1 MNSRRV
7 VVTGIGAI
15 SCLGHSVEETW
26 KALIEGKCGIGPV
39 TRFDTSA
46 YRTHIAGEVRNFD
59 PTRYMSEKEARR
71 LDDFCLYAIAAG
83 DEALK
88 DALAKLKLNDETLNC
103 LDLIAE
109 NGRFAEMAQILD
121 AFKHIYYAKHGIT
134 EVEVGTV
141 KALSVAQDNKLKA
154 NLEKMLSSKVV
165 VKYQIKPELLGGLV
179 IKFNSNMIDDSL
191 KSKLNRLEL
200 VMKGGQ

>member
-1 MNSRRV
+1 MKKDSKTKIARV
-7 VVTGIGAI
+7 YAQALYEAAVEKKAVEKVSEDIIKLHDII
-15 SCLGHSVEETW
+15 SADADIVKNLANPLWAVED
-26 KALIEGKCGIGPV
+26 KV
-39 TRFDTSA
+39 S
-46 YRTHIAGEVRNFD
+46 
-59 PTRYMSEKEARR
+59 
-71 LDDFCLYAIAAG
+71 
-83 DEALK
+83 ALK
-88 DALAKLKLNDETLNC
+88 AVAAKLKLDAETLNC
-103 LDLIAE
+103 LNLIAE
-109 NGRFAEMAQILD
+109 NGRFAEIAQILD
-121 AFKHIYYAKHGIT
+121 AFKHIYYVKHGIT

-141 KALSVAQDNKLKA
+141 KALSATQDKKLKA

>member
-1 MNSRRV
+1 MKKDSKTKIARV
-7 VVTGIGAI
+7 YALALYEAAEEKKVVEKVSEDIIKLHDII
-15 SCLGHSVEETW
+15 SADADIVKNLANPLWAVED
-26 KALIEGKCGIGPV
+26 KV
-39 TRFDTSA
+39 S
-46 YRTHIAGEVRNFD
+46 
-59 PTRYMSEKEARR
+59 
-71 LDDFCLYAIAAG
+71 
-83 DEALK
+83 ALK
-88 DALAKLKLNDETLNC
+88 AVAVKLKLDSETLNC
-103 LDLIAE
+103 LNLIAE

-121 AFKHIYYAKHGIT
+121 EFKHIYYAKHGIT

-141 KALSVAQDNKLKA
+141 KTLSATQDKKLRA

-165 VKYQIKPELLGGLV
+165 VRYQIKPELLGGLV